1 MNKGKSGGMSQE
13 NRHHLKNEISS
24 LLSAIGQETHTDLV
38 VDSVV
43 SEQTKKES
51 PYDFEEMSNQFTKKA
66 RQITDSLFKN
76 FVDVGIFEE
85 NDYAKHKKELDTIN
99 ISNLFFQLKTIKI
112 TIIKVMEEIT
122 SGNTHP
128 RLIEVMGQ
136 LQDKMAA
143 VTKMQANYIIFL
155 EDTYRKL
162 NSEAPVNPDSQKI
175 SSSPDEGHFFITV
188 GTKNLI
194 KSLPAEPKTNERQV
208 HTGDLINPSKKSE
221 LMRERNVKIDEDE
234 ETDDFIDLNEIL

>member
-1 MNKGKSGGMSQE
+1 MAKGKSGMSPE
-13 NRHHLKNEISS
+13 NRRHLKDEISS
-24 LLSAIGQETHTDLV
+24 LLSAIGQETHTDMV
-38 VDSVV
+38 VDDVV

-136 LQDKMAA
+136 LQDKMASI
-143 VTKMQANYIIFL
+143 TKMQANYVLFL

-162 NSEAPVNPDSQKI
+162 NSEAPVNPDSQQI
-175 SSSPDEGHFFITV
+175 GSSPEEGQFFITV

-194 KSLPAEPKTNERQV
+194 KSLPSEPKPESNQV
-208 HTGDLINPSKKSE
+208 PTGSLIDPTKKTD
-221 LMRERNVKIDEDE
+221 LMRERNIQIQEDDEN
-234 ETDDFIDLNEIL
+234 DDFIDLNEIL

>member
-1 MNKGKSGGMSQE
+1 MAKGKSGMSPE
-13 NRHHLKNEISS
+13 NRRHLKDEISS
-24 LLSAIGQETHTDLV
+24 LLSAIGQETHTDMV
-38 VDSVV
+38 VDDVV

-136 LQDKMAA
+136 LQDKMASI
-143 VTKMQANYIIFL
+143 TKMQANYVLFL

-162 NSEAPVNPDSQKI
+162 NSEAPVNPDSQQI
-175 SSSPDEGHFFITV
+175 GSSPEEGQFFITV

-194 KSLPAEPKTNERQV
+194 KSLPSEPKTDGTQV
-208 HTGDLINPSKKSE
+208 PTGSLIDPTKKAD
-221 LMRERNVKIDEDE
+221 LMRERNIQIQEDDEN
-234 ETDDFIDLNEIL
+234 DDFIDLNEIL

>member
-1 MNKGKSGGMSQE
+1 MSKEKGMGKE
-13 NRHHLKNEISS
+13 NRRHLKDEIQS
-24 LLSAIGQETHTDLV
+24 LLSSIGQENQNDLV
-38 VDSVV
+38 LDQELSKEV
-43 SEQTKKES
+43 KRES

-66 RQITDSLFKN
+66 RDITDSLFKN
-76 FVDVGIFEE
+76 FVDIGIFEE

-143 VTKMQANYIIFL
+143 ITKMQANYMIFL
-155 EDTYRKL
+155 EDTYQKL
-162 NSEAPVNPDSQKI
+162 NSGKPENLDAENVN
-175 SSSPDEGHFFITV
+175 SSPEEGQFFITI
-188 GTKNLI
+188 GTKNMT
-194 KSLPAEPKTNERQV
+194 KNLPETLGKEKEGRV
-208 HTGDLINPSKKSE
+208 SGDLINPSKKAE
-221 LMRERNVKIDEDE
+221 LMRDRNIQIKSDD
-234 ETDDFIDLNEIL
+234 TDDFIDLNEVI

>member
-1 MNKGKSGGMSQE
+1 MAKGKGGISRE
-13 NRHHLKNEISS
+13 DRHHLKNEISS

-38 VDSVV
+38 VDNEV

-51 PYDFEEMSNQFTKKA
+51 PYDFEEMSNQFTNKA

-136 LQDKMAA
+136 LQDKMASI
-143 VTKMQANYIIFL
+143 TKMQANYVLFL

-162 NSEAPVNPDSQKI
+162 NSEAPVNPDSQQI
-175 SSSPDEGHFFITV
+175 GSSPEEGQFFITV
-188 GTKNLI
+188 GTKNVI
-194 KSLPAEPKTNERQV
+194 KSLPSEPKTDGNQV
-208 HTGDLINPSKKSE
+208 PTGDLINPTKKAD
-221 LMRERNVKIDEDE
+221 LMRERNIQIQDDE